1 MRMLQLHSDYME
13 YEPIEKEIKL
23 AEVAEKKK
31 VRFDDIVVL
40 FTAVEDKDNKNV
52 VKEAVEDVKKS
63 LKDIKANKVLIYP
76 FAHLSNNLAKP
87 IEALNLL
94 KEMDLQ
100 LREEGIETHRAPF
113 GWNKKFS
120 ISIKGHPLAEQLKT
134 FGPEAE
140 KEEDRGKET
149 EEPEALEAEKKVKS
163 TWFILETTGELSPV
177 DKFNFAKYRNLEK
190 FKNYEISKSRTV
202 QQIPPHVTLMKKL
215 EIADYEPGSDS
226 GNLRFYPKG
235 RLIKSLLEE
244 FVTRLA
250 VDNGAVEVETPIM
263 YDYAHPAFAS
273 YLNRFPARHY
283 VIKSD
288 DKDFFLRFSA
298 CFGEFLITKDAQI
311 SYKHLPFKMY
321 ELTRY
326 SFRREKSGELVGLKR
341 LRAFTMPDMH
351 TLCRNLEDAKKE
363 YSTQFKLCLSCLK
376 EIGFDVEDFE
386 TAIRFTED
394 FWKQNK
400 DFIVSLVKL
409 VKKPILIEMWNYR
422 YAYFDPKFEF
432 NFVDA
437 LGKASA
443 LSTVQIDYENAE
455 RYGITYTDEDGK
467 KKYPLILHC
476 SPSGAIERDIY
487 ALLEKAY
494 LDQQNKK
501 VPQLPLWLSPTQ
513 ARLIPLSE
521 KFVQATKKIAEKI
534 EEENIR
540 VDVDD
545 RSDTVQKKIR
555 DAELEWINYILV
567 VGPKEIK
574 SKKISVRDRKTGKI
588 KEMKLEK
595 LIKEIKEELK
605 DKPFKKLSL
614 SKLLSVRPI
623 FIG

>member
-1 MRMLQLHSDYME
+1 MHSDWIE
-13 YEPIEKEIKL
+13 YQPIEKEISQ
-23 AEVAEKKK
+23 AEVVEKKNY
-31 VRFDDIVVL
+31 RLEDIVVL
-40 FTAVEDKDNKNV
+40 FTAVEKTDNESVGRNAISE
-52 VKEAVEDVKKS
+52 VKSFLEN
-63 LKDIKANKVLIYP
+63 IKLNRILIYP
-76 FAHLSNNLAKP
+76 FAHLSSNLSSPNDALKVIKAMEEHAKK
-87 IEALNLL
+87 L
-94 KEMDLQ
+94 K
-100 LREEGIETHRAPF
+100 IETYRAPF
-113 GWNKKFS
+113 GWTKTFS
-120 ISIKGHPLAEQLKT
+120 MKIKGHPLAEQSKT
-134 FGPEAE
+134 FGPGAE
-140 KEEDRGKET
+140 KLEDR
-149 EEPEALEAEKKVKS
+149 EEEVEALEAEKKVKS
-163 TWFILETTGELSPV
+163 TWFILEPAGKLTPIE
-177 DKFNFAKYRNLEK
+177 KFNFSKHKNLEK
-190 FKNYEISKSRTV
+190 FKNYEIAKSRTV
-202 QQIPPHVTLMKKL
+202 QQMPPHVTLMKKM
-215 EIADYEPGSDS
+215 EMADYEPGSDS

-244 FVTRLA
+244 FVTGLA

-263 YDYAHPAFAS
+263 YDCTHPAFAS

-298 CFGEFLITKDAQI
+298 CFGEFLVTKDSQI
-311 SYKHLPFKMY
+311 SYKQLPFKMY

-341 LRAFTMPDMH
+341 LRTFTMPDMH
-351 TLCRNLEDAKKE
+351 TLCRNLEEAKKE
-363 YSTQFKLCLSCLK
+363 YSAQFKLCLSCLK
-376 EIGFDVEDFE
+376 EIGFDTEDFE

-400 DFIVSLVKL
+400 DFILSLMKL
-409 VKKPILIEMWNYR
+409 VKKPVLIEMWNYR

-443 LSTVQIDYENAE
+443 LSTVQIDHENAE
-455 RYGITYTDEDGK
+455 RYGINYTDEDGK
-467 KKYPLILHC
+467 KKHPLILHN

-501 VPQLPLWLSPTQ
+501 IPQLPLWLSPTQ
-513 ARLIPLSE
+513 VRLIPLSE
-521 KFVQATKKIAEKI
+521 KFVQATKKIADEIEK
-534 EEENIR
+534 EDIR

-588 KEMKLEK
+588 KLVKLGQ
-595 LIKEIKEELK
+595 LIKEIKEEIK

-623 FIG
+623 FVG

>member
-1 MRMLQLHSDYME
+1 MRILQMHSDWIE
-13 YEPIEKEIKL
+13 YQPIEKEIAQ
-23 AEVAEKKK
+23 AEIAEKKK
-31 VRFDDIVVL
+31 YRLEDILVL
-40 FTAVEDKDNKNV
+40 FTAVEKTDNESVGRKAISE
-52 VKEAVEDVKKS
+52 VKGFLEN
-63 LKDIKANKVLIYP
+63 IKLNRILIYP
-76 FAHLSNNLAKP
+76 FAHLSSNLASP
-87 IEALNLL
+87 NDALKVIKAMEEDAKKL
-94 KEMDLQ
+94 K
-100 LREEGIETHRAPF
+100 IETYRAPF

-134 FGPEAE
+134 FGAE
-140 KEEDRGKET
+140 NEEKGKGVEEET
-149 EEPEALEAEKKVKS
+149 EALEAEKKVKS
-163 TWFILETTGELSPV
+163 TWFILETTGKLTPV
-177 DKFNFAKYRNLEK
+177 DKFNFTKYRNLEK
-190 FKNYEISKSRTV
+190 FKNYEIAKSRTV

-263 YDYAHPAFAS
+263 YDYTHPAFAS

-363 YSTQFKLCLSCLK
+363 YSAQFKLCLSCLK

-400 DFIVSLVKL
+400 DFIVSLVKI
-409 VKKPILIEMWNYR
+409 VKTPVLIEMWNYR

-432 NFVDA
+432 NFVDT
-437 LGKASA
+437 LDKASA

-455 RYGITYTDEDGK
+455 RYGISYTDEDGK

-513 ARLIPLSE
+513 VRLIPLSE
-521 KFVQATKKIAEKI
+521 KFVQATKKIADEIEK
-534 EEENIR
+534 ENIR

-567 VGPKEIK
+567 FGPKEIK
-574 SKKISVRDRKTGKI
+574 SKKLSVRDRKTGKI
-588 KEMKLEK
+588 KEMKLEQ
-595 LIKEIKEELK
+595 LIKEIKEEIK

-623 FIG
+623 FVG